1 MNFDI
6 NAEFDA
12 GKSSEE
18 ILEQVSNYLK
28 EKENERKAAEERK
41 RLEQVEKETARE
53 QLKREARA
61 YAINAVLAYTEAF
74 DLLPEGETFDTED
87 VEKLEGMLIQFEELL
102 PLYIKMMKMQD
113 DFDIDFGFDK

>member
-61 YAINAVLAYTEAF
+61 YAINAVLAYIEAF
-74 DLLPEGETFDTED
+74 DLLPEGETIEMED

-113 DFDIDFGFDK
+113 DFDIDFGLDK